1 MISRNDAINILHKHI
16 KNINL
21 FKHCLA
27 AESAMKGLAKYF
39 QEDENLWG
47 LVGLLH
53 DGDWE
58 ETLAN
63 PKIHTLKMLEW
74 LTKYGENNKQLL
86 NAISSHNYSHL
97 GINSPKAKVD
107 WAIYCCDELTGLI
120 VAVALVMPDKKL
132 QSVTVN
138 SVIKKMH
145 SPSFASNVNRKQIM
159 MCEEKLN
166 IKLSEFIEIVL
177 KAMQN
182 ISNDLGL

>member
-1 MISRNDAINILHKHI
+1 MISRNDAIDILHKHI

-58 ETLAN
+58 ETFTN
-63 PKIHTLKMLEW
+63 PKLHTLK
-74 LTKYGENNKQLL
+74 
-86 NAISSHNYSHL
+86 SHNFSHL
-97 GINSPKAKVD
+97 GKNPPKAKVD